1 MKKAVVFLASAL
13 LLATPMMAAAANQGI
28 VGDCSD
34 CHTMHNSVQGQ
45 QVAITG
51 LSGTLATTGIQNL
64 LKFDCIACHANPDA
78 TTNTFTLPGGSI
90 VPQVY
95 FANAGDANPDLA
107 AGNFWFS
114 DAATGAAT
122 ADQSQRHGHNVI
134 DIRAADNSNADAF
147 GAPPGNYHASSHGP
161 KFVGDA
167 ANGLG
172 TAATDGA
179 VYGAFTCAGA
189 RGCHG
194 VRFQLLDNSSGNS
207 ATYTYRTGI
216 AAISG
221 AHHDSYDGLKDA
233 GQPAIGVENGT
244 EVADGYRFIPGLK
257 GIGNTAARW
266 QNVDKDSHNEYYG
279 VEGGL
284 DTSAGCETCHESDNG
299 GHNVT
304 QQSVLTVPN
313 QSMSGFCSTC
323 HGMFHSGGATDM
335 DFTEGSGGNDHTPNG
350 VAGAFLRH
358 PSDFA
363 LPTDGEYTNYT
374 TYDVTAPVARGS
386 LSGITT
392 DTVVAGSDM
401 VMCLSCHEAHATPND
416 FMLRFNYGHVDAS
429 GDYDASGV
437 MTAGQYADISTAQ
450 AQGGCLACH
459 TEKGVLPQSR

>member
-1 MKKAVVFLASAL
+1 MKKVVVFLASAL
-13 LLATPMMAAAANQGI
+13 LVATPMIAAAATGI

-34 CHTMHNSVQGQ
+34 CHTMHNSIQGKK
-45 QVAITG
+45 VAITG

-78 TTNTFTLPGGSI
+78 TANTYAMPGGSV

-95 FANAGDANPDLA
+95 FANPSDTKQDLA

-114 DAATGAAT
+114 DAAGEAAG
-122 ADQSQRHGHNVI
+122 DQSQRHGHNVI
-134 DIRAADNSNADAF
+134 DLRAADNSNADSY
-147 GAPPGNYHASSHGP
+147 GAPPGNYHASSHGS
-161 KFVGDA
+161 KFKGAA

-172 TAATDGA
+172 TAATDGQ

-221 AHHDSYDGLKDA
+221 AHHDSYDGLKNN
-233 GQPAIGVENGT
+233 GQPTIGVESGK

-257 GIGNTAARW
+257 GMGNTAARW
-266 QNVDKDSHNEYYG
+266 QNLNGNSHNEYYG
-279 VEGGL
+279 VEGGI
-284 DTSAGCETCHESDNG
+284 DSSAGCETCHESDNG

-304 QQSVLTVPN
+304 QQSVLLVPN

-323 HGMFHSGGATDM
+323 HGMFHSGGAANM
-335 DFTEGSGGNDHTPNG
+335 DFREGNGDVTPNG

-363 LPTDGEYTNYT
+363 LPTDGEYSNYT
-374 TYDVTAPVARGS
+374 DYNVTAPVARPD
-386 LSGITT
+386 LTAIA
-392 DTVVAGSDM
+392 DTSKVVAGQDM

-416 FMLRFNYGHVDAS
+416 FMLRFNYGHVDAT
-429 GDYDASGV
+429 GNYDGTGV
-437 MTAGQYADISTAQ
+437 MTAGQYGSVAAAQ
-450 AQGGCLACH
+450 AAGGCLACH
-459 TEKGVLPQSR
+459 TEKGVLPQSRP